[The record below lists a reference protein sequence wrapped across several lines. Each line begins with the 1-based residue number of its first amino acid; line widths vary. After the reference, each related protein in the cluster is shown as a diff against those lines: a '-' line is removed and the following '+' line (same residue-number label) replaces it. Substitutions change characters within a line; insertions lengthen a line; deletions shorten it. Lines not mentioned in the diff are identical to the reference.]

1 MLPHTVPNQIL
12 RFYDAKR
19 RVLAEMAPPD
29 ARFGWPKRNGFVQPL
44 VDAESLRGLDRF
56 DHVQVRW
63 SSPMAA
69 CVQDDGG
76 VTVELGGSDGSFVRA
91 RYVVGCDGGRSM
103 TRGMMGVSF
112 DGTTSATR
120 WLVVDIA
127 NDPLGHP
134 NSEVGADPERPYA
147 SISIAHG
154 IRRFEFM
161 IHADETD
168 EQAEDPAFLT
178 RMLARMVPHPERVE
192 VIRRRVYT
200 HHSRIAGSFRSGRL
214 LLAGDAAHLMPV
226 WQGQGYNSG
235 IRDAA
240 NLGWKLA
247 AVVNGRAGETLL
259 DSYDVERRKHAR
271 AMIDLSTMVGR
282 VISPTNR
289 RVAGARDLLIRSA
302 SIVPTLKRYVLEMRF
317 KPMPRYEQGAV
328 VHSTP
333 AASSPAGTLF
343 IQPRV
348 DTRTQQNV
356 LLDDVLGTWFAVACW
371 NNNPRKIL
379 GEQAFA
385 DWKALGAKFV
395 ALRPATQLHWTGQD
409 DPDVVIVGDRCGDLK
424 AWFDTHPE
432 SVVFLRPDR
441 CIAGAC
447 IAQRSPELSAALI
460 DALSLTPEG
469 VKTTVPLALCCM
481 SHSPLLNLPGPP
493 RSLLDEVE
501 AEIARARA
509 FVADYDPELVVIF
522 SPDHYNG
529 FFYKVMP
536 PFCIGMRASGV
547 GDYGTHA
554 GPLEVA
560 EDLALDCATAVLDAG
575 VDVAVSAGM
584 DVDHGT
590 VQPLEKLCGSATA
603 VPVIPIFVNAIAVP
617 LGPLHRCR
625 ALGTAVGN
633 FVGKL
638 DKRVLL
644 VGSGGL
650 SHSPRCPPWPRPRRR
665 CWNASCRAGR

>member
-1 MLPHTVPNQIL
+1 MAQGDGTGVADVDVLVVGAGPVGLTLANILGLQGVRTLVVEERVSLIDYPRGVGLDDESLRTFQAIGLVERVLPHTVPNQIL

-44 VDAESLRGLDRF
+44 VDAELLRGLDRF

-469 VKTTVPLALCCM
+469 GENDSAT
-481 SHSPLLNLPGPP
+481 S
-493 RSLLDEVE
+493 SLLYVPQPA
-501 AEIARARA
+501 AESTGAA
-509 FVADYDPELVVIF
+509 
-522 SPDHYNG
+522 
-529 FFYKVMP
+529 
-536 PFCIGMRASGV
+536 
-547 GDYGTHA
+547 
-554 GPLEVA
+554 A
-560 EDLALDCATAVLDAG
+560 E
-575 VDVAVSAGM
+575 SA
-584 DVDHGT
+584 
-590 VQPLEKLCGSATA
+590 
-603 VPVIPIFVNAIAVP
+603 
-617 LGPLHRCR
+617 
-625 ALGTAVGN
+625 
-633 FVGKL
+633 
-638 DKRVLL
+638 
-644 VGSGGL
+644 
-650 SHSPRCPPWPRPRRR
+650 
-665 CWNASCRAGR
+665 

>member
-1 MLPHTVPNQIL
+1 MATDGHRTNGLDVDVVIVGAGPVGLTLANILGSQGVRTLLVDERETLIDYPRGVGLDDESLRTFQSIGLVERVLPHTVPNQIL
-12 RFYDAKR
+12 RFFDAKR

-44 VDAESLRGLDRF
+44 VDAELLAGLDRF
-56 DHVQVRW
+56 DCVEVHW
-63 SSPMAA
+63 SRPMTA
-69 CVQDDGG
+69 CEETSDG
-76 VTVELGGSDGSFVRA
+76 VTVDLGGHAGSTSVRA
-91 RYVVGCDGGRSM
+91 RYVVGCDGGRST
-103 TRGMMGVSF
+103 TRRMMGVSF
-112 DGTTSATR
+112 DGTTSSTR

-178 RMLARMVPHPERVE
+178 QMLARMVPEPDRVD

-200 HHSRIAGSFRSGRL
+200 HHSRIAGAFRSGRL

-247 AVVNGRAGETLL
+247 AVVRGLAADTLL
-259 DSYDVERRKHAR
+259 DTYDVERRKHAR

-289 RVAGARDLLIRSA
+289 RVAGARDLLVRSA

-317 KPMPRYEQGAV
+317 KPMPRYEHGAV
-328 VHSTP
+328 VHTTP
-333 AASSPAGTLF
+333 PHAESPVGTLF

-348 DTRTQQNV
+348 DTRTAQNV
-356 LLDDVLGTWFAVACW
+356 LLDDVIGPWFAVLCW

-379 GEQAFA
+379 GDEAFA
-385 DWKALGAKFV
+385 RWKALGASFI
-395 ALRPATQLHWTGQD
+395 ALRPSTQLHWTGHD
-409 DPDVVIVGDRCGDLK
+409 DPDVVVVGDRTGGLK
-424 AWFDTHPE
+424 SWFDVHSE

-447 IAQRSPELSAALI
+447 IAQLSPDLSA
-460 DALSLTPEG
+460 
-469 VKTTVPLALCCM
+469 
-481 SHSPLLNLPGPP
+481 
-493 RSLLDEVE
+493 SLLDALALVPGGGDVNGGNGSVLYVPQS
-501 AEIARARA
+501 A
-509 FVADYDPELVVIF
+509 PE
-522 SPDHYNG
+522 S
-529 FFYKVMP
+529 
-536 PFCIGMRASGV
+536 SGAV
-547 GDYGTHA
+547 A
-554 GPLEVA
+554 GPA
-560 EDLALDCATAVLDAG
+560 
-575 VDVAVSAGM
+575 
-584 DVDHGT
+584 
-590 VQPLEKLCGSATA
+590 
-603 VPVIPIFVNAIAVP
+603 
-617 LGPLHRCR
+617 
-625 ALGTAVGN
+625 
-633 FVGKL
+633 
-638 DKRVLL
+638 
-644 VGSGGL
+644 
-650 SHSPRCPPWPRPRRR
+650 
-665 CWNASCRAGR
+665 